1 MDVNSSPVNE
11 EKNLNEEIQLNS
23 EDALNQGEKLEVSEK
38 EIITDVEETP
48 EAVSESVVE
57 NKIETVVIND
67 VETVVVDSAEI
78 SSAEGVVVP
87 EASEQEVNETAT
99 AKVQK
104 SEYEELE
111 LHPNDIEEQEDDIDE
126 HSVTDDSSVAL
137 PSIEEIVQK
146 LRELL
151 EQENPLR
158 KDVDEWKN
166 FFYRSLRNESE
177 QQKAAF
183 LADGGE
189 EIDFVVTESPFFV
202 EGKDLLGKIKEK
214 RALISAN
221 QEAEKEKNVTLKL
234 AIIDQIRDLIENQT
248 TGDFNITYQEFRNL
262 QQQWNEIKLVP
273 AARINELWKS
283 YQHYVEK
290 FYDLVRINNE
300 LREYDFKKNLEK
312 KVELSVAAEKLDEE
326 TDIISAFHQ
335 LQSLHQ
341 QWREIGPVARKD
353 REEIWNRFKEAST
366 KINKKYQDHFEKI
379 KDLEN
384 ENLELKTTLC
394 EKLESIDYT
403 QLTTIKAWNSKVKEV
418 MNVQEQW
425 RQIGY
430 VPKKFNTKVYDR
442 YRAACDFF
450 FRHKSEFFKSK
461 YDEMESNYKKK
472 LALCERAEA
481 KGQY

>member
-87 EASEQEVNETAT
+87 EASEQEVNETVT

-158 KDVDEWKN
+158 KD
-166 FFYRSLRNESE
+166 
-177 QQKAAF
+177 
-183 LADGGE
+183 
-189 EIDFVVTESPFFV
+189 
-202 EGKDLLGKIKEK
+202 
-214 RALISAN
+214 
-221 QEAEKEKNVTLKL
+221 
-234 AIIDQIRDLIENQT
+234 
-248 TGDFNITYQEFRNL
+248 
-262 QQQWNEIKLVP
+262 
-273 AARINELWKS
+273 
-283 YQHYVEK
+283 
-290 FYDLVRINNE
+290 
-300 LREYDFKKNLEK
+300 
-312 KVELSVAAEKLDEE
+312 
-326 TDIISAFHQ
+326 
-335 LQSLHQ
+335 
-341 QWREIGPVARKD
+341 
-353 REEIWNRFKEAST
+353 
-366 KINKKYQDHFEKI
+366 
-379 KDLEN
+379 
-384 ENLELKTTLC
+384 
-394 EKLESIDYT
+394 
-403 QLTTIKAWNSKVKEV
+403 
-418 MNVQEQW
+418 
-425 RQIGY
+425 
-430 VPKKFNTKVYDR
+430 
-442 YRAACDFF
+442 
-450 FRHKSEFFKSK
+450 
-461 YDEMESNYKKK
+461 
-472 LALCERAEA
+472 
-481 KGQY
+481 